1 MPRWYHLL
9 ILRTANLIAV
19 AMLVAATII
28 ALCVAADWI
37 GHLGWG
43 YPWYVVP
50 FLVIYAPAAF
60 AIHRGASRRIRTL
73 AKST

>member
-9 ILRTANLIAV
+9 VLRTANLISV
-19 AMLVAATII
+19 ALLLLAAII

-43 YPWYVVP
+43 YPWYVLP
-50 FLVIYAPAAF
+50 FLIAYAVGAF
-60 AIHRGASRRIRTL
+60 ALHRGA
-73 AKST
+73 AN